1 MVMGI
6 SSELKQNFQQN
17 LLTWFQDQKRD
28 LPWRRTQDPY
38 QIWVS
43 EVMLQQTQVDQV
55 LPYFYRFIEA
65 FPTVEALARASLS
78 KVLKVWE
85 GMGYYARARNLH
97 KAAQRIVEDY
107 GGKIP
112 DTFKELSQLPG
123 IGPYTVRA
131 ILSIAYHQDYPVL
144 DGNVIRVLCRVFH
157 IDKDPRSGGVKRE
170 LLQLAGE
177 LLPPGK
183 AGIFNQALMEL
194 GALVC
199 RPQGPICL
207 LCPLRSLCQ
216 ARASGDPTALPVKAP
231 KKTLPHY
238 HICVGIIW
246 KDRQVLIAL
255 RPLEGLLGGL
265 WEFPGGKLQEGESLE
280 ACVVRE
286 VREELG
292 IEVKVDKP
300 FMVVRHAYTHF
311 RITLHSFHCTYLSG
325 DPKPLG
331 CIDWKWVSPDD
342 LPRYA
347 FPKANKKILEKL
359 LDKSGQ

>member
-1 MVMGI
+1 MGI
-6 SSELKQNFQQN
+6 SSEIKQNFQQN

-78 KVLKVWE
+78 EVLKVWE

-97 KAAQRIVEDY
+97 RAAQRIVEDY

-112 DTFKELSQLPG
+112 DTFKGLSQLPG

-157 IDKDPRSGGVKRE
+157 IDKDPRSGMVKRE

-199 RPQGPICL
+199 RPQGPTCL

-216 ARASGDPTALPVKAP
+216 AQASGDPTALPVKAP

-246 KDRQVLIAL
+246 KDHQVLIAL

-265 WEFPGGKLQEGESLE
+265 WEFPGGKLEEGESLE

-300 FMVVRHAYTHF
+300 FRVVRHAYTHF

-359 LDKSGQ
+359 LDQSGQ